1 MWAPRDGLRAPQRV
15 PAGPGGLFAL
25 RCGLPACGTAVSTG
39 LRAAPGPPPPPLTG
53 GRGRCGGGCPAGLG
67 APSSA
72 APLRALRAP
81 GREGHGAPGHP
92 PPPPP
97 PRGLCPASPPSRLGF
112 GDVLGGLPARSG
124 VSGAAVPPSGAEE
137 MLRRTCGGEQAGAA
151 LRGAGKES
159 RAPGP
164 GGAPVGPRGPGGAP
178 APPPEGAR
186 SSLPRPVPAAPCRGG
201 AVGSGGKRLVP
212 EGRGFTFAKCLLS
225 ISGRL
230 C

>member
-39 LRAAPGPPPPPLTG
+39 LRAAPGPPPPPHRGTG
-53 GRGRCGGGCPAGLG
+53 KVWRGVPRRARGSLLGCSAPRLAGAGARRARCPR
-67 APSSA
+67 P
-72 APLRALRAP
+72 
-81 GREGHGAPGHP
+81 P

-151 LRGAGKES
+151 LRRAGKES